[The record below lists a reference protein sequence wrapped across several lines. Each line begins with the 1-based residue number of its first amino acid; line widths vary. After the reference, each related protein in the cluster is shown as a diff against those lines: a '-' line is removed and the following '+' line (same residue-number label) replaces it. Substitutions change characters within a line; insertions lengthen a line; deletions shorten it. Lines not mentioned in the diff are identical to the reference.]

1 MNLFEAVILGI
12 VQGLTE
18 FLPISSTAHLRIIPA
33 LAGWKDPG
41 AAFTAIVQIGTLAAV
56 LIYFFRDITAIV
68 REVVA
73 GILKGRPLGTTEA
86 KMGWM
91 IAAGTIPIVIF
102 GLLFKNEIETSLR
115 SLYWIS
121 GALIGLALLLTIA
134 EKRMKNR
141 LSQGVRMKSMEN
153 IGWKDALMI
162 GLIQSIALIPGSSR
176 SGVTITGGLFL
187 NLSRET
193 AARFSFLLSLPSV
206 LAAGVFQLYKSWDII
221 ISSPDNLIAIIVA
234 TIVSGIVGYASIAFL
249 LNYLKS
255 HTTSIFII
263 YRLLLGSGILL
274 MLATGMLPAT

>member
-134 EKRMKNR
+134 EKRMKNQLR
-141 LSQGVRMKSMEN
+141 QGVTMKSMEN
-153 IGWKDALMI
+153 IGWKDALLI

-206 LAAGVFQLYKSWDII
+206 LAAGVFQLYKSWDLI

-255 HTTSIFII
+255 HTTSVFII

>member
-68 REVVA
+68 REVVS
-73 GILKGRPLGTTEA
+73 GIVKGRPLGTQEA

-102 GLLFKNEIETSLR
+102 GLLFKTEIETSLR

-141 LSQGVRMKSMEN
+141 LSQGVTMKSMEN

-206 LAAGVFQLYKSWDII
+206 LAAGVFQLYKSWDLI

-263 YRLLLGSGILL
+263 YRLLLGSGILI
-274 MLATGMLPAT
+274 MLASGMLPAI

>member
-68 REVVA
+68 REVVS
-73 GILKGRPLGTTEA
+73 GIVKGRPLGTQEA

>member
-1 MNLFEAVILGI
+1 
-12 VQGLTE
+12 
-18 FLPISSTAHLRIIPA
+18 
-33 LAGWKDPG
+33 
-41 AAFTAIVQIGTLAAV
+41 
-56 LIYFFRDITAIV
+56 
-68 REVVA
+68 
-73 GILKGRPLGTTEA
+73 
-86 KMGWM
+86 
-91 IAAGTIPIVIF
+91 
-102 GLLFKNEIETSLR
+102 
-115 SLYWIS
+115 
-121 GALIGLALLLTIA
+121 
-134 EKRMKNR
+134 MKNQLR
-141 LSQGVRMKSMEN
+141 QGVTMKSMEN
-153 IGWKDALMI
+153 IGWKDALLI

-206 LAAGVFQLYKSWDII
+206 LAAGVFQLYKSWDLI

-255 HTTSIFII
+255 HTTSVFII